1 MAVTKVQSE
10 FIVNDVALAGNPT
23 TSTQSSG
30 NNTTRI
36 ATTAFV
42 TAAIDSLIDSAP
54 GTLNTLDEIAAALND
69 DPSFTT
75 TVNNAIATKLPLAGG
90 TMTGS
95 LTGTTATFT
104 TADNLDTLSLLSTDT
119 DDNSG
124 PNLNMYRNS
133 SSPADNDVIGQVKF
147 TGRNDNTQDVV
158 YASISGKIAD
168 ASDSSEDGKLR
179 FWTVAGGTNTETLTL
194 SSGKVGIGEPNPA
207 YPLAIQADG
216 VVLRLDGTAN
226 TTRSIFFRNTTTANP
241 AQLYSDGSLRI
252 YTEDSSTDITLD
264 AVQNIILDADDG
276 GHVRIKEGGTQYA
289 SIYKSGSDAIL
300 DSTGD
305 ITLDAADRIVL
316 SADDNGE
323 IRLQDGA
330 SLYGQFKDDDDR
342 LSIQGLI
349 EDKNMLFV
357 INDGGTPTTALQID
371 AANGGNATFAGTITT
386 TGITRINAVSGNGA
400 AAQLDLYGR
409 NGGGYGASLIARSRI
424 ESVTAGTAYDTDL
437 KFYTTDDSNNLDLTL
452 TLDHDQNATFAGTI
466 DAQGATIG
474 SAATRL
480 KVYSDSTYSG
490 IYNGSSLSSD
500 ESLYMGNGSIY
511 LYSDGTER
519 FRIAADNLI
528 FNGKAGTS
536 PIFEM
541 INNDSEDT
549 NTGRETSLRFSGHR
563 SGGEDVIN
571 AQISGHHDGS
581 ADNDD
586 GLMLFYTN
594 NGSGLTEGL
603 RIDSDQ
609 VVHTAGDFKPG
620 ADIQFSSGRGINFSA
635 TANSSGTMAS
645 ETMTDYEHGTWNPG
659 LIAGTTNPTGGS
671 VLSPDGEY
679 TRIGNR
685 VWVTFYVGRS
695 WTNSPSGTIYLS
707 GLPYAPSGSRVG
719 YHPVTTYNVA
729 YGDDGIP
736 WVVTDSDGGTNAA
749 LYASRSGSSWIP
761 MQWQTHGSSSAGL
774 YVAGAFNYLV

>member
-216 VVLRLDGTAN
+216 VVLRLAGTAN

-264 AVQNIILDADDG
+264 AVGNIILDADDG
-276 GHVRIKEGGTQYA
+276 GHVRIKDGGTQYA

-437 KFYTTDDSNNLDLTL
+437 KFYTTDDSNNLDLAL
-452 TLDHDQNATFAGTI
+452 TIDHDQNVLIGTSVTDTGAVGFRYRKALNAISSVADGGVSAYFGRRSSDSAIVNFRKDDGLVGAISTWGGNPAVGRINCALLFNDDTNRIIPASVDSNTARDNVI
-466 DAQGATIG
+466 DLGDPSHRFNDVWIGGGIHIGGTG
-474 SAATRL
+474 SANKLDDYEEGTWTVVDESNGSLTFTVEHNRYTKVGRL
-480 KVYSDSTYSG
+480 VVAHARITYPSTSDTSMAKIGLPVACSGDSDNSTTGGVLTEQNIDTGKAYTASVNYSDSLVIRENGYNALTNAQLSG
-490 IYNGSSLSSD
+490 KI
-500 ESLYMGNGSIY
+500 
-511 LYSDGTER
+511 
-519 FRIAADNLI
+519 
-528 FNGKAGTS
+528 
-536 PIFEM
+536 
-541 INNDSEDT
+541 
-549 NTGRETSLRFSGHR
+549 LRFT
-563 SGGEDVIN
+563 IT
-571 AQISGHHDGS
+571 
-581 ADNDD
+581 
-586 GLMLFYTN
+586 Y
-594 NGSGLTEGL
+594 
-603 RIDSDQ
+603 
-609 VVHTAGDFKPG
+609 
-620 ADIQFSSGRGINFSA
+620 FSA
-635 TANSSGTMAS
+635 
-645 ETMTDYEHGTWNPG
+645 
-659 LIAGTTNPTGGS
+659 
-671 VLSPDGEY
+671 
-679 TRIGNR
+679 
-685 VWVTFYVGRS
+685 
-695 WTNSPSGTIYLS
+695 
-707 GLPYAPSGSRVG
+707 
-719 YHPVTTYNVA
+719 
-729 YGDDGIP
+729 
-736 WVVTDSDGGTNAA
+736 
-749 LYASRSGSSWIP
+749 
-761 MQWQTHGSSSAGL
+761 
-774 YVAGAFNYLV
+774 